1 MPHFADTSNRPMAK
15 GYFRSSRLTFRMAGP
30 CLRFLFLAVWA
41 LSAWGQTQ
49 PVTAPPANPKPADTS
64 NPSVA
69 VPSNDKRDAAP
80 VPASEAGVDI
90 HRYLIGPQDV
100 LYIQV
105 WREPD
110 FTRQVVVR
118 PDGKI
123 SMPLIGEVEAA
134 GLTPEQ
140 CATKVRESLTK
151 LINNPDVSIS
161 VLSVNSKRYYID
173 GEVYRPGLYR
183 LVTPTT
189 VLEALSEAGGFR
201 DFANTKKIRIL
212 RGGQTLQF
220 NYKEVSHGKK
230 MDQNVYLQNGD
241 HIIVP

>member
-1 MPHFADTSNRPMAK
+1 MAK
-15 GYFRSSRLTFRMAGP
+15 GYGSG
-30 CLRFLFLAVWA
+30 LRRGRRREGVGLKLLLLFLVA
-41 LSAWGQTQ
+41 LAAFGQTQ
-49 PVTAPPANPKPADTS
+49 SVTAPPANPKPADPN
-64 NPSVA
+64 NPSIA
-69 VPSNDKRDAAP
+69 VPSTDKHDAALS
-80 VPASEAGVDI
+80 PASEAGVDI
-90 HRYLIGPQDV
+90 HKYIIGAQDV
-100 LYIQV
+100 LYVQV

-123 SMPLIGEVEAA
+123 SVPLIGEVEAA

-140 CATKVRESLTK
+140 CAEKVRQGLTK

-161 VLSVNSKRYYID
+161 VLSVNSKRYFID

-201 DFANTKKIRIL
+201 EFANTKKIRIL
-212 RGGQTLQF
+212 RGDQTLKF
-220 NYKEVSHGKK
+220 NYKEVSHGKN
-230 MDQNVYLQNGD
+230 MSQNVYLQNGD

>member
-1 MPHFADTSNRPMAK
+1 MAK
-15 GYFRSSRLTFRMAGP
+15 SYGSGSRPRYRIGGAWLRLLLLSLVALTAF
-30 CLRFLFLAVWA
+30 
-41 LSAWGQTQ
+41 GQTQ
-49 PVTAPPANPKPADTS
+49 SVTAPPSNPKPADPN
-64 NPSVA
+64 NPSIA
-69 VPSNDKRDAAP
+69 LPSAEKRDGGSA
-80 VPASEAGVDI
+80 PASETGVDI
-90 HRYLIGPQDV
+90 HKYIIGAQDV
-100 LYIQV
+100 LYVQV

-123 SMPLIGEVEAA
+123 SIPLIGEVEAG

-140 CATKVRESLTK
+140 CAEKVRQGLTK

-201 DFANTKKIRIL
+201 DFANIKKIRIL
-212 RGGQTLQF
+212 RGDQTLRF
-220 NYKEVSHGKK
+220 NYKEVSHGKN
-230 MDQNVYLQNGD
+230 MSQNVYLQNGD

>member
-1 MPHFADTSNRPMAK
+1 MAK
-15 GYFRSSRLTFRMAGP
+15 GYGSGSGTGYRIGGAWLRL
-30 CLRFLFLAVWA
+30 LL
-41 LSAWGQTQ
+41 LSLVVVTVFGQTQ
-49 PVTAPPANPKPADTS
+49 SVTAPPSNPKPADPN
-64 NPSVA
+64 NPA
-69 VPSNDKRDAAP
+69 ITLPSAEKNAAGSA
-80 VPASEAGVDI
+80 PASEAGVDI
-90 HRYLIGPQDV
+90 HKYIIGAQDV
-100 LYIQV
+100 LYVQV

-123 SMPLIGEVEAA
+123 SIPLIGEVEAA

-140 CATKVRESLTK
+140 CAGKVRQGLTK

-161 VLSVNSKRYYID
+161 VLSINSKRYFID

-212 RGGQTLQF
+212 RGDQTLRF
-220 NYKEVSHGKK
+220 NYKEVSHGKN
-230 MDQNVYLQNGD
+230 MSQNVYLQNGD

>member
-1 MPHFADTSNRPMAK
+1 MANDSRPNGTWMSHV
-15 GYFRSSRLTFRMAGP
+15 R
-30 CLRFLFLAVWA
+30 LAVFSLLILPA
-41 LSAWGQTQ
+41 MVMTGWGQASPQ
-49 PVTAPPANPKPADTS
+49 QVQAPPSNPKPADTT
-64 NPSVA
+64 NPTIPLPGA
-69 VPSNDKRDAAP
+69 DKKDASTP
-80 VPASEAGVDI
+80 GSEVGVDV
-90 HRYLIGPQDV
+90 HTYLIGAQDV
-100 LYIQV
+100 LFVQV

-123 SMPLIGEVEAA
+123 SMPLIGEVQAG

-140 CATKVRESLTK
+140 CSAKVHEALSK

-189 VLEALSEAGGFR
+189 ILEALSEAGGFR
-201 DFANTKKIRIL
+201 DFANPKKIRVL
-212 RGGQTLQF
+212 RGDKTFKF
-220 NYKEVSHGKK
+220 NYKEVSRGKS
-230 MDQNVYLQNGD
+230 MDQNIYLQNGD